1 MKTYLY
7 FDRTGRPTLAAH
19 IAHDIAVDG
28 LQSENNYLVIEQE
41 EIISDH
47 VLLTEYW
54 VRDGELINIGKRPT
68 NNSVFS
74 TIEYKWI
81 FQIDLAKTEKWTQI
95 KQARSQAEY
104 AGFTWDGSTFD
115 SNAISQQRINIA
127 VTLALI
133 AKQAAQPYTVIW
145 TLKDNTLRA
154 LSADDMIAVGLALGN
169 HVQTVFNKGQQL
181 QQQIEQAT
189 TKEEIE
195 AITWQI

>member
-1 MKTYLY
+1 MLFTVYKK
-7 FDRTGRPTLAAH
+7 DTGRICYSGWVNEDLIPNLLEDESILLGVKHDMNGWIDSSGNFQQIPIQPSINHIFNYTTKQWEDPRTLQ
-19 IAHDIAVDG
+19 DYKN
-28 LQSENNYLVIEQE
+28 QKWE
-41 EIISDH
+41 E
-47 VLLTEYW
+47 
-54 VRDGELINIGKRPT
+54 
-68 NNSVFS
+68 
-74 TIEYKWI
+74 
-81 FQIDLAKTEKWTQI
+81 I
-95 KQARSQAEY
+95 KQARSTTEY
-104 AGFTWDGSTFD
+104 AGFNWDGSTFD
-115 SNAISQQRINIA
+115 SDAESQTRINGA